1 MIQLRCRP
9 VTVFRTLPEETLV
22 VAQERRALRLRLVFQ
37 DRVPFE
43 TQLLRRDRHGHL
55 HVVHF
60 PFRPSATIHPDTAVL
75 HPLLVLHLIDSG
87 QDSVETNL
95 MRPMRIGQVAS
106 HKHLIRLNLLEQRL
120 HDVLIHLAQLILLD
134 HTGLI
139 ERQVEKMHMVVLHA
153 RITASVA
160 GLLPADRSLHEEH
173 VLTLRSAIL
182 HLLITQV
189 MDNLLRFLS
198 YSRIVGRILIANI
211 TQILAITDHL
221 LITHGDITGSL
232 VSHMHV
238 VMLVAQATQRTT
250 HRDHVIIRMRAE
262 DNHLFRIRQRP
273 LRTAGIVGVR
283 LATRPTGNRMLDI
296 VEDLDIYIVCRT
308 IQGQ

>member
-1 MIQLRCRP
+1 
-9 VTVFRTLPEETLV
+9 
-22 VAQERRALRLRLVFQ
+22 
-37 DRVPFE
+37 
-43 TQLLRRDRHGHL
+43 
-55 HVVHF
+55 
-60 PFRPSATIHPDTAVL
+60 
-75 HPLLVLHLIDSG
+75 
-87 QDSVETNL
+87 
-95 MRPMRIGQVAS
+95 MRSMRIGQVAS

-120 HDVLIHLAQLILLD
+120 HDVLIHLTQLILLY

-139 ERQVEKMHMVVLHA
+139 ERQVEEMHMVVLHA

-198 YSRIVGRILIANI
+198 YSRIVGRILIANV

-238 VMLVAQATQRTT
+238 VMLIAQATQRTT
-250 HRDHVIIRMRAE
+250 HRDHVIIRVRAE

-273 LRTAGIVGVR
+273 LRTTGIVGVR